1 MPEGRIVKALS
12 GFYYVLDGNK
22 IWQCR
27 ARGIFKMKGIS
38 PLVGDWVT
46 YDQEQNQEGYIQ
58 TIGNRKTQLVRPPIA
73 NVDQAVLVFSL
84 AEPAFSPLLLDKFL
98 VHTESAGLR
107 SIICLSKAD
116 LYPAGYRAIKDL
128 YEGMG
133 YEVLVTSKD
142 SQQGMEELKNLLQD
156 QISVFSGQSG
166 VGKSTILNAIFPGAN
181 LITGQISE
189 RLRRGKHTTR
199 HVELIPV
206 EGGFVAD
213 TPGFSQLDF
222 FNIEPEELGYYF
234 IEFKAFI
241 PDCKF
246 RGCLHITEPNCA
258 VREALGEGKIDKK
271 RYKNYVIFLEEIK
284 DVKSRRY

>member
-1 MPEGRIVKALS
+1 MPEGRIIKALS
-12 GFYYVLDGNK
+12 GYYYVLDGNE

-27 ARGIFKMKGIS
+27 ARGIFKKKGIS

-58 TIGNRKTQLVRPPIA
+58 TVENRKTQLVRPPIA
-73 NVDQAVLVFSL
+73 NVEQAVLVFSL
-84 AEPAFSPLLLDKFL
+84 AEPAFSRLLLDKFL

-116 LYPAGYRAIKDL
+116 LLPDGYQSIQDL
-128 YEGMG
+128 YKGIG
-133 YEVLVTSKD
+133 YYVLVTNRESG
-142 SQQGMEELKNLLQD
+142 QGIDELKQLLQH

-166 VGKSTILNAIFPGAN
+166 VGKSTLLNAILPDAN
-181 LITGQISE
+181 LQTGQISE

-234 IEFKAFI
+234 VEFKEFI

-246 RGCLHITEPNCA
+246 RGCLHHSEPNCA
-258 VREALGEGKIDKK
+258 VRTALDEGRIDRQ
-271 RYKNYVIFLEEIK
+271 RYDSYIQFLEEIREEK
-284 DVKSRRY
+284 RRRY